1 MTEPRPRIRCAPGT
15 AERVTQGAIG
25 ALLAAFAL
33 DSLTSPLLAAL
44 AAAAAGLLIVGAIR
58 GWCPGG
64 LLAARVAAAS
74 RVPAA
79 DARERQPVE
88 R

>member
-1 MTEPRPRIRCAPGT
+1 MTGARTRIRCAPGT

-25 ALLAAFAL
+25 VLLAAFAL
-33 DSLTSPLLAAL
+33 DSLANPLLAAL
-44 AAAAAGLLIVGAIR
+44 TAAGAVLLVVGAIR

-64 LLAARVAAAS
+64 LLAARAA
-74 RVPAA
+74 AA
-79 DARERQPVE
+79 DADATDRREREPLE